1 MSSQISRTGE
11 ISLSPWASICISQG
25 FYFSIF
31 SCFDIMWPCWPW
43 RDWPS
48 CGVSQFLERQQTTHL
63 GNELFT
69 CRPTNPEPFLQ
80 SLLLLGSCTLGYYC
94 PVPKT
99 PEPGIR
105 QTRIATMPQSPLKL
119 FKLPNPKPAYPVS
132 PVPFHRNHDMGLWPW
147 FSLVLSTSWLML
159 VLPHMAWHGS
169 LSCVSRDP
177 WAEKT
182 FSFMTVMSVSECLTS
197 SYYNKSWLPLEH
209 NSPKPLSSFNLGL
222 WDNLWVVG
230 GHKCAWPRH

>member
-105 QTRIATMPQSPLKL
+105 QTRIATMPQSHWNYSNYPILNLLTL
-119 FKLPNPKPAYPVS
+119 FHQ
-132 PVPFHRNHDMGLWPW
+132 F
-147 FSLVLSTSWLML
+147 LSTET
-159 VLPHMAWHGS
+159 AFYCTIKYS
-169 LSCVSRDP
+169 LYHNCHFVS
-177 WAEKT
+177 
-182 FSFMTVMSVSECLTS
+182 VILSV
-197 SYYNKSWLPLEH
+197 
-209 NSPKPLSSFNLGL
+209 F
-222 WDNLWVVG
+222 
-230 GHKCAWPRH
+230 